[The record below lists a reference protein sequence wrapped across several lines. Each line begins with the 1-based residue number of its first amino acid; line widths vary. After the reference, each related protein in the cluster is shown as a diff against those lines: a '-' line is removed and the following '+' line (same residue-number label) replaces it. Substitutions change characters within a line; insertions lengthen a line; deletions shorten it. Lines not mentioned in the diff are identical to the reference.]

1 MQLGC
6 NTVLFSSVDLAT
18 ALTHIAWAGYQH
30 VELAAVAG
38 MCEHVSPALDPA
50 GVREVRRMLADHG
63 LEATAME
70 AATTDR
76 TRLEALFALA
86 GDLGVPIVNVGS
98 GGVTGDEESTRQ
110 AIAHIGELAGLAGRY
125 GVRLAVKPHVGQ
137 AIYNGATAL
146 RLMDAVREPALGLNF
161 DPSHLFRAGEEPQ
174 EVARRW
180 GAHIIT
186 SHIRDC
192 PHRGPGPSE
201 RSERGASA
209 RRAGADPGLAPGEVP
224 RPRPYGPRGEPDFA
238 RQSPALP
245 STAQPAVGPGR
256 PEEQVPGRGI
266 VDIPA
271 TLRALDAIGYAGP
284 LNLEVIGATEYPL
297 SRAMGIAA
305 EARGYLHRCLQELGK
320 E

>member
-6 NTVLFSSVDLAT
+6 NTVLFSCGDLAT

-76 TRLEALFALA
+76 TRLEALFGLA

-98 GGVTGDEESTRQ
+98 GGITGDDESTRQ
-110 AIAHIGELAGLAGRY
+110 AIAHIRELAGLAGRY

-186 SHIRDC
+186 AHFRDC
-192 PHRGPGPSE
+192 PHRGPGP
-201 RSERGASA
+201 
-209 RRAGADPGLAPGEVP
+209 
-224 RPRPYGPRGEPDFA
+224 
-238 RQSPALP
+238 
-245 STAQPAVGPGR
+245 GR
-256 PEEQVPGRGI
+256 PEEQIPGRGI

-271 TLRALDAIGYAGP
+271 TLRALDAIGYAGS
-284 LNLEVIGATEYPL
+284 LSLEVIGAREYEL

-305 EARGYLHRCLQELGK
+305 EARGYLHRCLQELSAISSQPSARS
-320 E
+320 